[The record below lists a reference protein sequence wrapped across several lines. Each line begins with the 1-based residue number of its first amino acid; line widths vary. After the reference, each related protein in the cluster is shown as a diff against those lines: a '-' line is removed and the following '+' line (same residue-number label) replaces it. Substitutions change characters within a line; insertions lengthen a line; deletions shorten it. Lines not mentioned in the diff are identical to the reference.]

1 MEIPTPNIT
10 EYQYNTNDP
19 IMIPKL
25 NVSDFESVS
34 NTSMLSPMKSS
45 PQYSPLYENISQV

>member
-34 NTSMLSPMKSS
+34 NTSMPSPMKSS
-45 PQYSPLYENISQV
+45 PQYSPLHENISQV